1 MSFVEYSFRANL
13 NLRSLALSKINEKI
27 RAYLSHFILTINDL
41 YYLNDEDS
49 VNI

>member
-1 MSFVEYSFRANL
+1 M
-13 NLRSLALSKINEKI
+13 KKI